1 LNDNDVRETFN
12 EKARVT
18 AGRVAMMR
26 GGPSARYGGGH
37 WTKPETQGKVA
48 FAQGDDSEA
57 SNPDNS
63 RKVFEKAVKAA
74 AATVAEEKSIE
85 AKRTAATKLLNDNDV
100 RETFNEKARVRAG
113 RVAMM
118 RGGPAARY
126 GGGHWVK
133 PATEGKVAF
142 AQKEEGPWNPAESR
156 KVFEKSVAEAAKTV
170 ATEKSI
176 EAKRTAAT
184 KLLNDNDV
192 RETFNEKARV
202 TAGRVAMMRGGP
214 PARYGGGHW
223 VKPATEGK
231 VAFA

>member
-1 LNDNDVRETFN
+1 MNDNDVRETFNEKARVTAGRVAMMRGGPATRYGGGHWVKPATQGIVAFSQGEEGPWNPAESRKVFDASVKAAAATVAAENAIEAKRTAATKLLNDNDVRETFN

-37 WTKPETQGKVA
+37 WVKRKTEGKVA
-48 FAQGDDSEA
+48 FAQGEEETP

-63 RKVFEKAVKAA
+63 RKVFDASVKAA
-74 AATVAEEKSIE
+74 AATVAAENAIE

-118 RGGPAARY
+118 RGGP
-126 GGGHWVK
+126 
-133 PATEGKVAF
+133 
-142 AQKEEGPWNPAESR
+142 
-156 KVFEKSVAEAAKTV
+156 
-170 ATEKSI
+170 
-176 EAKRTAAT
+176 
-184 KLLNDNDV
+184 
-192 RETFNEKARV
+192 
-202 TAGRVAMMRGGP
+202 

-223 VKPATEGK
+223 KAPA
-231 VAFA
+231 ASLA